1 MSKELALRDP
11 NAGGIPAAQYIRMS
25 TEHQRYSPDNQ
36 RAAIALYALERGFEV
51 VETYQDSGKSGL
63 SLSGR
68 NELKRLLG
76 DVLSGSARYEAI
88 LVLDVSRWGRF
99 QDTDQAAHYEYLCRS
114 AGIPIHYCAEPF
126 DSEGGTVASI
136 VKHMKRVMAAEYS
149 RELSGKIS
157 RAQRHLAGFGFKQGG
172 GQPYGL
178 RRQVID
184 ENGDP
189 RFILGWGE
197 HKALSSDRVI
207 FTHGPERETR
217 IVAAVFENF
226 VRKRMLMGEIAK
238 WLNEI
243 GERQPNGNPWRTQPV
258 RTMLRNQLYIGYYV
272 FGATK
277 SNLGQKTRAPGA
289 NVSRVRV
296 MEPIVSEKL
305 FTAAQRRLAYDPRRK
320 WSDDEIKRGLLRLLK
335 SEGRLSYDLIEVCPY
350 LPRASTV
357 AYRYGSLTKAF
368 VEIGIAGS
376 SRCKRNAAGEPY
388 SDEELLAELR
398 RIYVERGYI
407 SRHAID
413 MDENSPSGRYY
424 IRRFGGLLPAFQL
437 AGFDVD
443 ASSQRYA
450 AMVRRHAIAG
460 AKGLPKQRPPMR
472 GVSDTDIM
480 DGLRRLL
487 NEHGYLSTQL
497 VDNDPSLP
505 SVGTISRRFGG
516 MQGLYKKLGY
526 AESFSEI
533 IRAARVRCG
542 LPLLAVPRVT
552 KQKRRPRRRLSQSN
566 HGRSP

>member
-1 MSKELALRDP
+1 LSKEIVLRDGDV
-11 NAGGIPAAQYIRMS
+11 AGVPAAQYIRMS

-36 RAAIALYALERGFEV
+36 RAAIAVYALERGFSV

-68 NELKRLLG
+68 TELKRLLA
-76 DVLSGSARYEAI
+76 DVLSGSAKYQAI

-114 AGIPIHYCAEPF
+114 AGIPVHYCAEPF

-149 RELSGKIS
+149 RELSGRIS

-178 RRQVID
+178 RRQVVD
-184 ENGDP
+184 ENGEP

-197 HKALSSDRVI
+197 HKALSTDRVI
-207 FTHGPERETR
+207 FVHGPERETG
-217 IVAAVFENF
+217 IVAAVFEKF
-226 VRKRMLMGEIAK
+226 VRKRMLLGEIAK
-238 WLNEI
+238 WLNEA
-243 GERQPNGNPWRTQPV
+243 GEKQPNGNPWRTQPV

-272 FGATK
+272 FGTTK
-277 SNLGQKTRAPGA
+277 SNMGRKTRAPGS

-296 MEPIVSEKL
+296 IEPIVSEKL
-305 FTAAQRRLAYDPRRK
+305 FAAAQRRLAYDPRRK
-320 WSDDEIKRGLLRLLK
+320 WSDDEIRTGLLKLLDR
-335 SEGRLSYDLIEVCPY
+335 EGRLSYDLIEVCPY

-368 VEIGIAGS
+368 EAIGIGGS
-376 SRCKRNAAGEPY
+376 SRCKRNAVGQPY

-398 RIYVERGYI
+398 RIYEERGYI

-413 MDENSPSGRYY
+413 MDESSPSGRFY

-443 ASSQRYA
+443 ASSQRNA
-450 AMVRRHAIAG
+450 ARIRRHAVAG
-460 AKGLPKQRPPMR
+460 ANGLPKQRPPVR
-472 GVSDTDIM
+472 GVSDADIM
-480 DGLRRLL
+480 SGLKRLL
-487 NEHGYLSTQL
+487 DEHGYLSTQL
-497 VDNDPSLP
+497 VDNEPSLP
-505 SVGTISRRFGG
+505 SVGAISRRFGG

-533 IRAARVRCG
+533 IRAARVRRG

-552 KQKRRPRRRLSQSN
+552 KRKRPRKVQIV
-566 HGRSP
+566 